1 MVGWPSCASTED
13 VEADIFLSR
22 SQTYT
27 MFEQIFWR
35 ATSGQVN
42 RWRRKTLGI
51 RSTNLETMQQHKI
64 PFLYNFSPV
73 VVPPPLDWR
82 ENIHVTGYWW
92 LDNPDDSTASK
103 WEPPAD
109 LLAFLDRAKAESKK
123 VVFVGF
129 GSIIIPDPLEMTRV
143 VSEAVQHSDVYAIV
157 AKGWSDRKSNDDSE
171 ETKREGEEQDRKEAN
186 LMERDYIYNI
196 KSIPHDWLF
205 PRIDAAVH
213 HGGAGTTGASLRGES
228 ARLALLARSKLTLA
242 LSKAGLPTIIKPF
255 FGDQHFYADR
265 VATLGIGSAV
275 RDMTVANLAEA
286 IIKAVTDEK
295 QISRAKLAGEA
306 IRKED
311 GVGNAIECIYR
322 DLEYAKSLIPSPSNV
337 AASDPPDTTP
347 STESTGIPPCPS
359 TPLARTEPEETSSP
373 PALSSHHRSASSS
386 RTNPSSGDEG
396 GWDVVSSSASAVS
409 GRDTDR
415 WDDESAGTGAGAQS
429 RSRSRSRDEEPRE
442 GRRGLTAAVLE
453 AFGRG
458 RE

>member
-1 MVGWPSCASTED
+1 
-13 VEADIFLSR
+13 
-22 SQTYT
+22 
-27 MFEQIFWR
+27 MFDQIFWR

-51 RSTNLETMQQHKI
+51 RSTNLEAMQQHKI

-73 VVPPPLDWR
+73 IVPPPLDWR

-109 LLAFLDRAKAESKK
+109 LLTFLDKAKAEGKK

-143 VSEAVQHSDVYAIV
+143 VSEAVKQSDVYAIV
-157 AKGWSDRKSNDDSE
+157 AKGWSDRKSKDDSE

-213 HGGAGTTGASLRGES
+213 HGGAGTTGASLRGELAA
-228 ARLALLARSKLTLA
+228 ARLLAQPALTL
-242 LSKAGLPTIIKPF
+242 LTLTAGLPTIIKPF

-295 QISRAKLAGEA
+295 QIARANLAGET

-322 DLEYAKSLIPSPSNV
+322 DLEYAKSLIPPPPT
-337 AASDPPDTTP
+337 AAPNDALPAPP
-347 STESTGIPPCPS
+347 STESTEAPPRPS
-359 TPLARTEPEETSSP
+359 TPLARTLTEEPSSP
-373 PALSSHHRSASSS
+373 PPIASEPHHRSASSS

-415 WDDESAGTGAGAQS
+415 WDDESAGTGAEVES
-429 RSRSRSRDEEPRE
+429 RSRSRSRDEQEPKE

-458 RE
+458 KE

>member
-1 MVGWPSCASTED
+1 
-13 VEADIFLSR
+13 
-22 SQTYT
+22 

-51 RSTNLETMQQHKI
+51 RSTNLEAMQQHKI

-73 VVPPPLDWR
+73 VIPPPLDWR

-103 WEPPAD
+103 WEPPSD
-109 LLAFLDRAKAESKK
+109 LLAFLDKAKAEDKK

-143 VSEAVQHSDVYAIV
+143 VSNAVQQSDVYAVV
-157 AKGWSDRKSNDDSE
+157 AKGWSDRKSRDDSE
-171 ETKREGEEQDRKEAN
+171 ETKREGVEQDREEAN

-228 ARLALLARSKLTLA
+228 AWLALVLRSKLTLP
-242 LSKAGLPTIIKPF
+242 LPTAGLPTIIKPF

-295 QISRAKLAGEA
+295 QISRAKLAGET

-322 DLEYAKSLIPSPSNV
+322 DLEYAKSLIPAPSTVTSANP
-337 AASDPPDTTP
+337 PPDSAP
-347 STESTGIPPCPS
+347 SAVESTGSPPRPS
-359 TPLARTEPEETSSP
+359 TPTARTQPEDTSSP
-373 PALSSHHRSASSS
+373 PTVSSHHRSASSS

-415 WDDESAGTGAGAQS
+415 WDDDSIGTGAGPQS
-429 RSRSRSRDEEPRE
+429 RSRSRSRDDEEPKE
-442 GRRGLTAAVLE
+442 ERRGLTAAVLE
-453 AFGRG
+453 AFGRSE
-458 RE
+458 RK